1 MSKITK
7 LGLGI
12 VCFDGSEHLK
22 NICSEIRTEVDYIL
36 VCLQEV
42 SYHGDIIDEYD
53 IKEVNILKEVGLI
66 DEILWYKPDLSY
78 KTYNND
84 DILKYKKTHLESIKN
99 NPNINDE
106 LKKIIIE
113 REEKLSNNDI
123 INRMPRILETEKRN
137 MMIDRLQEIGC
148 SHDIIID
155 SDEFYDYNQFKAA
168 KKIFNDDETMEVVY
182 CQYVNY
188 YRDYRHYMKWPWDSF
203 VPFIANIR
211 FRFLYEFGSF
221 NKPSDPTRRYFIPFN
236 DKCNTYHIF
245 NWETIHMHHLS
256 WIRLEIEKKM
266 ESWSSKKYF
275 ENVKGLKDKIL
286 DRYYNYRDGENAI
299 IMFNTPNYEVCVKK
313 LPKQY
318 IHPNYRLDEIVT
330 LNNKKW

>member
-1 MSKITK
+1 MSKISK

-42 SYHGDIIDEYD
+42 SYHGDIIDSYD
-53 IKEVNILKEVGLI
+53 VNEVQNLKNVGLI
-66 DEILWYKPDLSY
+66 DEILWYNPDLSY
-78 KTYNND
+78 KKYNDN
-84 DILKYKKTHLESIKN
+84 DILNYKNKHLENIKN
-99 NPNINDE
+99 NSNISDD

-137 MMIDRLQEIGC
+137 LMIDRLQEIGC

-155 SDEFYDYNQFKAA
+155 SDEFYDYNQFKKA
-168 KKIFNDDETMEVVY
+168 KEIYNNDDKMQIVY
-182 CQYVNY
+182 CQYINY
-188 YRDYRHYMKWPWDSF
+188 YRDYKHYMLWPWDSY
-203 VPFIANIR
+203 VPLIANIKYR
-211 FRFLYEFGSF
+211 FFFEFGTF
-221 NKPSDPTRRYFIPFN
+221 NKPSDPTRRYLIPDN
-236 DKCNTYHIF
+236 DDCHEYHTF
-245 NWETIHMHHLS
+245 NWNVIQMHHLS
-256 WIRLEIEKKM
+256 WIRKEIEKKM

-275 ENVKGLKDKIL
+275 ENIKGLKDKIL
-286 DRYYNYRDGENAI
+286 DRYYNYRDGQNAI

-313 LPKQY
+313 LPMQY
-318 IHPNYRLDEIVT
+318 IHPKYRLDEEVS